1 MNRKHCLRCFIAL
14 GAAIV
19 LTPWARSADKQPL
32 HLLVGYSPGGGTD
45 TLARIL
51 ADELRVSLDRVVL
64 VDNKPGAGGRIA
76 AQALTRAPGDGNTLM
91 VAPNGL
97 TSVQPIVYKAQ
108 LNYDPKDLIP
118 VAMLVNTPL
127 AVAVSSATKVTDAR
141 QLVAWVGTHQK
152 SASFGSPSAGGLP
165 HFVGLLTA
173 KAMGSEWEHVP
184 YKGGAPVA
192 MALISNE
199 IPIGISTI
207 EDFVQQDA
215 AGKLKIIG
223 VASEKRST
231 LAPNVPTLI
240 EQGVNVKLQGWTA
253 LWTSPGTPAPVI
265 AELSAAVQK
274 VLASPNVRSKLEQAH
289 MEPAYRPAA
298 ELATIQKDEWAVFEP
313 VIAASGFK
321 PN

>member
-1 MNRKHCLRCFIAL
+1 MNRKLCLRCFVAL
-14 GAAIV
+14 SAACV
-19 LTPWARSADKQPL
+19 LAPWAQAADKQPL
-32 HLLVGYSPGGGTD
+32 RLLVGYSPGGGTD

-76 AQALTRAPGDGNTLM
+76 AQALTHAPGDGNTLM

-127 AVAVSSATKVTDAR
+127 AVAVSRETKAQNTK
-141 QLVAWVGTHQK
+141 QLVAWIKANSK

-207 EDFVQQDA
+207 EDFVQHDA

-231 LAPNVPTLI
+231 LAPSVPTLM

-253 LWTSPGTPAPVI
+253 LWTSPGTPAPIIV
-265 AELSAAVQK
+265 ELSTAVQK
-274 VLASPNVRSKLEQAH
+274 AIANPDVRVKLERAQ
-289 MEPAYRPAA
+289 MESAYLPAA
-298 ELATIQKDEWAVFEP
+298 ELAAVQKDEWTVFEP
-313 VIAASGFK
+313 VIAASGFR